1 MLKILGSAVFI
12 ENIIYKCY
20 SLFLILYTVC
30 DVTHDRLIMLVP
42 VKMNIRGTM
51 VCTSLH
57 EGRQV
62 NKATL
67 PIHIDQLFTLLFT
80 NSKFFLDF
88 HTARKT
94 TGNKLIIS
102 LSCLLLRNNI
112 NLKFSN
118 TIVKLSIF

>member
-1 MLKILGSAVFI
+1 VLKILGFAIFI

-20 SLFLILYTVC
+20 SFFLILYIVC
-30 DVTHDRLIMLVP
+30 DVTQNRLIMLVP

-112 NLKFSN
+112 NLKFSSI
-118 TIVKLSIF
+118 IVKLNIS

>member
-1 MLKILGSAVFI
+1 M
-12 ENIIYKCY
+12 
-20 SLFLILYTVC
+20 
-30 DVTHDRLIMLVP
+30 IMLVP
-42 VKMNIRGTM
+42 VKMNIRSST

-94 TGNKLIIS
+94 TGNTIIIIALIAKRNKKNINFRHSRDITIEKLIS
-102 LSCLLLRNNI
+102 LKCLKYIYFNYCYI
-112 NLKFSN
+112 M
-118 TIVKLSIF
+118 

>member
-1 MLKILGSAVFI
+1 MF
-12 ENIIYKCY
+12 
-20 SLFLILYTVC
+20 
-30 DVTHDRLIMLVP
+30 VP
-42 VKMNIRGTM
+42 VKINIRSTM

-62 NKATL
+62 IKTTL

-94 TGNKLIIS
+94 TGNKIIIP
-102 LSCLLLRNNI
+102 LLLFIIKTCMCLKHLDVYLKSFCFQMVLNNSFI
-112 NLKFSN
+112 CCIYVSDCMYNIQSLFFKN
-118 TIVKLSIF
+118 IDLER

>member
-1 MLKILGSAVFI
+1 MIKNYINVHSFYLKMCIIHLVVELHNAVI
-12 ENIIYKCY
+12 
-20 SLFLILYTVC
+20 
-30 DVTHDRLIMLVP
+30 IMLVP
-42 VKMNIRGTM
+42 VKINIRGTI

-62 NKATL
+62 TKATL

-94 TGNKLIIS
+94 TGNKIILI
-102 LSCLLLRNNI
+102 LLLYVHLSMKKHI
-112 NLKFSN
+112 FNLA
-118 TIVKLSIF
+118 